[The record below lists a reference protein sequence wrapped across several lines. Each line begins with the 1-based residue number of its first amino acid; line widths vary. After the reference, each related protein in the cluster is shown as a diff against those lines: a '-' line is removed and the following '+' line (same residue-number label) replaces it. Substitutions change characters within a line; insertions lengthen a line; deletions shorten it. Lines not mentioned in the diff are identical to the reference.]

1 MSTLGLFNTTNW
13 APNQLKKSFNS
24 RLLMKYPGTPAML
37 TALSA
42 RFKSTDITSHRHHFA
57 GKSMV
62 FSRGTITAPIPAA
75 KVGQQMQISV
85 NDSTTFVPGAVILVN
100 TTDEQMHVVSI
111 AGPNSII
118 VRRGFGISPALP
130 IAAGAMIWQIGNAYE
145 EGSLRP
151 LAKSYSY
158 EEWDNITQIFRNSWA
173 LTGTVHAESPLTGQ
187 SVAVTSKAEAAQFHA
202 IEKEM
207 AMIWGERHSS
217 FQNGQPLRKMDG
229 IISSIKQ
236 HAPSNIRYAAS
247 TTTFEQLGNMVN
259 SVFDVSTDMTMEND
273 RLMLVGNK
281 AYSVLNAL
289 GRSSGIV
296 QMNQSQTKFGMQ
308 FTEFMTDVG
317 NLKIVKHP
325 LFNVN
330 PEWSSMALVVD
341 PSSLELNYLRRT
353 THNTFNSDVN
363 NETIDGEEGG
373 MDAIGGDFKT
383 EFTLSNLVP
392 EANAVIYGLCE
403 AAVKLVVTAPETF
416 SACLSISNPCDSG
429 TVDGGA
435 VVILAI
441 QGYKPSTDVQ
451 VSSPTGTPLTI
462 TIDANGNGTKQ
473 YTMPTVPGTY
483 AFSVIPSNTVNNVT
497 WTSPIVIACVKD
509 CLPVKVES
517 NSCEADTME
526 GVTAPV
532 LMESLN
538 CPTDTITGVGSIQS

>member
-13 APNQLKKSFNS
+13 APNQLEKSFNS
-24 RLLMKYPGTPAML
+24 RLLTKYPGTPAML

-42 RFKSTDITSHRHHFA
+42 KFKSQNITSHRHHWA

-62 FSRGTITAPIPAA
+62 FSRGTILAPIAA
-75 KVGQQMQISV
+75 ASIGQQMQISV
-85 NDSTTFVPGAVILVN
+85 DDSTTFVPGAVVLVS
-100 TTDEQMHVVSI
+100 TTDEQMRVMSI

-118 VRRGFGISPALP
+118 VRRAFGITPALP
-130 IAAGAMIWQIGNAYE
+130 IAAGAKVWQIGNAYE

-158 EEWDNITQIFRNSWA
+158 EEWDNITQIFRNAWA
-173 LTGTVHAESPLTGQ
+173 LTGTVHAENPMTGAK
-187 SVAVTSKAEAAQFHA
+187 VAVTSKAEAASFHA

-217 FQNGQPLRKMDG
+217 FENGQPLRKMDG
-229 IISSIKQ
+229 IISQIKQ

-259 SVFDVSTDMTMEND
+259 GVFDVATDMTMEND

-289 GRSSGIV
+289 GREYGIL
-296 QMNQSQTKFGMQ
+296 QTNMQTTKFGMQ
-308 FTEFMTDVG
+308 FSEFTTDVG
-317 NLKIVKHP
+317 NFKILKHP

-330 PEWSSMALVVD
+330 PDWSSMALVVD

-353 THNTFNSDVN
+353 RHHTFNADVN
-363 NETIDGEEGG
+363 NEGNYDGDTGQ
-373 MDAIGGDFKT
+373 DAHGGDFLT
-383 EFTLSNLVP
+383 EFTLANMVP

-403 AAVKLVVTAPETF
+403 AAKKIMVSAPVTF
-416 SACLSISNPCDSG
+416 SACLSISNPCDMG

-435 VVILAI
+435 VVILAV
-441 QGYKPSTDVQ
+441 QGYVPSTNVNIA
-451 VSSPTGTPLTI
+451 SPTGTMLPV
-462 TIDANGNGTKQ
+462 TIDANGNGTVQ
-473 YTMPTVPGTY
+473 YTMPVTPGTY
-483 AFSVIPSNTVNNVT
+483 AFAIVPSANNVT
-497 WTSPIVIACVKD
+497 WASPVVIACVKD
-509 CLPVKVES
+509 CLAVKVES
-517 NSCEADTME
+517 NSSEVDPMQ

-538 CPTDTITGVGSIQS
+538 TPTDIITGVGSVQS